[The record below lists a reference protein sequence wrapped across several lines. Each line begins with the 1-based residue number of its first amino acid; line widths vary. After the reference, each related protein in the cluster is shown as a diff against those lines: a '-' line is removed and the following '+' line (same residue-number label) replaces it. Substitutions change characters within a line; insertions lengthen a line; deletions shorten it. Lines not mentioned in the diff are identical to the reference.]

1 MTHTAFESILVMHA
15 SPVLAGVKPAALIS
29 LKKQQFP
36 QLPALAGDYTRMLR
50 RKGLL
55 LQVICQCERHFLLLV
70 YRPALLWKRLSEPAV
85 RACLRRFGYRGRS
98 PADCLTLLKRRLAAE
113 GGFPHEI
120 GLFLGYPPEDVL
132 AFQGEIPGECKF
144 CGYWKVY
151 FHEEEARRLFSLFDR
166 CREAYAEAFL
176 SGKTVSQLLELPLP
190 VAA

>member
-1 MTHTAFESILVMHA
+1 MEVYGWQEGALVTLG
-15 SPVLAGVKPAALIS
+15 SAGLSNGAVTLNRIQS
-29 LKKQQFP
+29 NYLGGEFYI
-36 QLPALAGDYTRMLR
+36 PALYVTSTLTDGGR
-50 RKGLL
+50 
-55 LQVICQCERHFLLLV
+55 
-70 YRPALLWKRLSEPAV
+70 AV
-85 RACLRRFGYRGRS
+85 
-98 PADCLTLLKRRLAAE
+98 
-113 GGFPHEI
+113 
-120 GLFLGYPPEDVL
+120 DVL